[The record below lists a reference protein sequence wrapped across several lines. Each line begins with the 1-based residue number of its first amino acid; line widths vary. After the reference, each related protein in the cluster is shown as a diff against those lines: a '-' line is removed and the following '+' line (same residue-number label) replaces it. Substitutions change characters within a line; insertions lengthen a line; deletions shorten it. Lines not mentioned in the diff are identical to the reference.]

1 MTWAIGYISIPGSA
15 PPGAGSRADGTVTLI
30 DTGASGAIDSATLKK
45 PIVAFVVGQKGLM
58 AGISLDGS
66 KITRLER

>member
-1 MTWAIGYISIPGSA
+1 MQSA
-15 PPGAGSRADGTVTLI
+15 M
-30 DTGASGAIDSATLKK
+30 LKK
-45 PIVAFVVGQKGLM
+45 PIVAFVVRQKGLM

>member
-1 MTWAIGYISIPGSA
+1 M
-15 PPGAGSRADGTVTLI
+15 TLI
-30 DTGASGAIDSATLKK
+30 DTGASGAIDTATLNK

>member
-1 MTWAIGYISIPGSA
+1 MIAGEGGE
-15 PPGAGSRADGTVTLI
+15 GAQVDVSH
-30 DTGASGAIDSATLKK
+30 LKQ

-58 AGISLDGS
+58 AGVSLDGS